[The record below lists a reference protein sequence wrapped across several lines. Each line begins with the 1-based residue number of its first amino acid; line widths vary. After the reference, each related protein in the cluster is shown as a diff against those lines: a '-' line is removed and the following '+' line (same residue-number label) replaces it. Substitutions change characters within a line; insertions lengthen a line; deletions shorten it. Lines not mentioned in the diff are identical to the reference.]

1 MTTTGDREIS
11 LLSGIYA
18 APTLDEAI
26 VCRDRLR
33 KGESILTRDGYW
45 LGRNWFRLIDNSAFS
60 EGIISRSQRIE
71 VLSTEIEEELPH
83 LTEIGSKIKLLA
95 ETSDKL
101 QEQRDAAE
109 KDLKGLSASLGERRT
124 DHGVNIA
131 KSQTVAEREEA
142 LKKDKADLQFRIDR
156 ENEGLLEI
164 DKALEVARAKANE
177 LSAKKKELGLSR
189 DFASKKAAESR
200 EKLTVLNGSASQ
212 IEIDYA
218 SVETQLRV
226 SETARERLFVQ
237 RKSIASELDE
247 VAQKIGELEQPNTD
261 QSSTLQEKLSFRRH
275 LETDLSNLDADI
287 LERENKLKE
296 LDLEKASE
304 QEAISSFRERSVSY
318 THLTLPTKRIV

>member
-1 MTTTGDREIS
+1 MHPYLENPIKTDEGGFFVIEPEPVDFPEQSKNESLGLPQLSSLVTTTGDREIS

-95 ETSDKL
+95 ETRDKL

-109 KDLKGLSASLGERRT
+109 KDLKVLSASLGERRT

-156 ENEGLLEI
+156 EKEGLLEI
-164 DKALEVARAKANE
+164 DKALEVARAKRT
-177 LSAKKKELGLSR
+177 S
-189 DFASKKAAESR
+189 F
-200 EKLTVLNGSASQ
+200 
-212 IEIDYA
+212 
-218 SVETQLRV
+218 QLRK
-226 SETARERLFVQ
+226 
-237 RKSIASELDE
+237 KSWDYCEILPLKKLLR
-247 VAQKIGELEQPNTD
+247 V
-261 QSSTLQEKLSFRRH
+261 EKNSLR
-275 LETDLSNLDADI
+275 
-287 LERENKLKE
+287 
-296 LDLEKASE
+296 
-304 QEAISSFRERSVSY
+304 
-318 THLTLPTKRIV
+318 